1 VVIVAGV
8 GLPREQ
14 VLALA
19 SMLWRDDSTRT
30 ARLLLEALTKRQ
42 QFVALTLDDRE
53 RILAVLDHPPEGLT
67 ELRTRLFDE
76 LNWQRRGL
84 EPPVRSRRGAQPPN
98 VAWV

>member
-1 VVIVAGV
+1 VLVVAGIR
-8 GLPREQ
+8 LPREQ

-30 ARLLLEALTKRQ
+30 ARLLLEALTRRQ
-42 QFVALTLDDRE
+42 QFAALTVDDKE
-53 RILAVLDHPPEGLT
+53 RILAVLDHPPKGLT

-76 LNWQRRGL
+76 LNWQRQGL
-84 EPPVRSRRGAQPPN
+84 APPVRSRRGERPPN